1 MVAEEIIHKV
11 VDEIAFGLIS
21 PKNLRKQSVV
31 EIQTPDRAILRF
43 AKSIYQPYNSTDTWT
58 RVQEAKFMV
67 FGKKKEKPKP
77 EEKKPAEKKPEEK
90 KPEEKKK

>member
-43 AKSIYQPYNSTDTWT
+43 AKKPFSRAGELNKWL
-58 RVQEAKFMV
+58 KMV
-67 FGKKKEKPKP
+67 IS
-77 EEKKPAEKKPEEK
+77 
-90 KPEEKKK
+90 